1 MAKKSKKA
9 APTQKKVTVYLPT
22 DLLERAL
29 ASNDGN
35 ITDTIRKG
43 LELMAASHAFDSLRQ
58 LRGRVSLSVDIKA
71 LREDRR

>member
-1 MAKKSKKA
+1 MAKKLKKA
-9 APTQKKVTVYLPT
+9 TSTQKKVTVYLPT

-43 LELMAASHAFDSLRQ
+43 LEFMAASHAYDSLRQ
-58 LRGRVSLSVDIKA
+58 LRGRVSLAVDTKD
-71 LREDRR
+71 LRKDRR